1 MSGLI
6 DYIYGLGAVVLPT
19 LRFQVKTE
27 PPHLPQASAP
37 GNAEMPRRSRNSL
50 RSTRV
55 SRRRAADVC
64 TKPRGKLN
72 AMELT
77 VVGLPATPL
86 QMWYL

>member
-19 LRFQVKTE
+19 LRFQVKPE
-27 PPHLPQASAP
+27 PPHPQASAP

-64 TKPRGKLN
+64 TKRRGGLN

-77 VVGLPATPL
+77 VLGRPGTPL
-86 QMWYL
+86 HMWDL